1 MKKYAARLKTEIGT
15 LLVENIMAKNSTDAV
30 EVAYDIIEAVIEN
43 ADIEINFISDEIEEA
58 AGDVL

>member
-1 MKKYAARLKTEIGT
+1 
-15 LLVENIMAKNSTDAV
+15 MAKNSTDAV